1 MLQVY
6 EGRKGMKE
14 DWRKDGLRKELWLG
28 AVWGESSL
36 PENPAAWHLGSRCG
50 HQPAPLLRRFSLDCL
65 PLLGALCW
73 EGSLPLHVP
82 KTLSNQGRQA
92 ATGVQPAVFLSDHFL
107 SSSWWKPIAIIFCLF

>member
-14 DWRKDGLRKELWLG
+14 DWSKDGLREELWLG

-36 PENPAAWHLGSRCG
+36 PVNAAAWHLGSRWG

-65 PLLGALCW
+65 HSWEHFAGRAPSLLVSPRHL
-73 EGSLPLHVP
+73 
-82 KTLSNQGRQA
+82 
-92 ATGVQPAVFLSDHFL
+92 ATKADRLQPALFLSDHFL